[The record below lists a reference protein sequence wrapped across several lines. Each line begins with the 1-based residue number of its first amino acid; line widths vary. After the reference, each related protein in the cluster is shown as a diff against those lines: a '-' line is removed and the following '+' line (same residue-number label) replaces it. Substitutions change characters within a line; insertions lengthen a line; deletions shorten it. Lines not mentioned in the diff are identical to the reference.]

1 MNPEP
6 SSTLTATQ
14 VARVDA
20 ARCTGCGRCIS
31 ACEFRLFEFVTQQ
44 WKKRSVM
51 HDEHLCTACGDCA
64 ARCPVDAVTL
74 VDKTSAAAGAES
86 GGAKH
91 LE

>member
-1 MNPEP
+1 MNAEP
-6 SSTLTATQ
+6 NSTLIPTQ
-14 VARVDA
+14 VARVEA
-20 ARCTGCGRCIS
+20 MRCTGCGRCIA
-31 ACEFRLFEFVTQQ
+31 ACEFRLFAFETHQ

-51 HDEHLCTACGDCA
+51 HDEYLCTACGDCA
-64 ARCPVDAVTL
+64 ARCPVGAVTL